1 MTEFIRLK
9 VPGIFRVKQKQVSLS
24 YKRRAMRRYITTL
37 FLFFLTMQL
46 MAQSTTVVKKEDSL
60 YREDQF
66 YIGINLNFLTNSP
79 QNAKRGGISAGLRM
93 GFLRD
98 FPISKTRKTAIA
110 IGLGVSYDQFRHNL
124 LIQLSENNLP
134 SSFGIIPE
142 EVSLN
147 KNRLSMAT
155 VEIPFELRLR
165 TSSATN
171 YDFFRF
177 YTGVTIGYTFWHK
190 AMYEGGGELISSTG
204 IPEFEK
210 LRLGAT
216 LSVGYDSFNAFI
228 YYGLNP
234 FFNTSAKTSNQE
246 TVTFQAFKAGLIFYF
261 L

>member
-1 MTEFIRLK
+1 
-9 VPGIFRVKQKQVSLS
+9 
-24 YKRRAMRRYITTL
+24 MRRYITTL
-37 FLFFLTMQL
+37 FFFFLLVQL
-46 MAQSTTVVKKEDSL
+46 MAQNTTVIKEVDSL

-66 YIGINLNFLTNSP
+66 YMGINLNFLTNTP
-79 QNAKRGGISAGLRM
+79 QNAARRGISGGVRM

-110 IGLGVSYDQFRHNL
+110 IGLGLSYDQFRHNL
-124 LIQLSENNLP
+124 LIQPSENNLP
-134 SSFGIIPE
+134 STFSIIPE
-142 EVSLN
+142 EVSLK
-147 KNRLSMAT
+147 KNRLSMAA
-155 VEIPFELRLR
+155 VEIPFEFRLR

-177 YTGVTIGYTFWHK
+177 YTGITIGYTFWHK
-190 AMYEGGGELISSTG
+190 AIYEGGEVLISSTA

-234 FFNTSAKTSNQE
+234 FFNTSAKTTNQE
-246 TVTFQAFKAGLIFYF
+246 AVTFQAFKAGLIFYF